1 MANSNESGIGMQYQS
16 DGGGGGESGLN
27 TKWVD
32 LTETSDNKTAE
43 L

>member
-1 MANSNESGIGMQYQS
+1 MANSDESGIGKQYQS
-16 DGGGGGESGLN
+16 DGGGESGLD

-32 LTETSDNKTAE
+32 VTETSDNKTAK